1 MDPKLHVQLTLT
13 IRPIL
18 RALLEFPSCFAW
30 FVACWYFSSLCCK
43 ASETSLGGE
52 GGSKFLGALLSPPDS
67 AAVEVL
73 GCGSAGGL
81 NGCSEAAGVSP

>member
-1 MDPKLHVQLTLT
+1 MDPKLQLTLT

-43 ASETSLGGE
+43 ASATSLGGG

-81 NGCSEAAGVSP
+81 NDC

>member
-1 MDPKLHVQLTLT
+1 MSDMALNLKLFELWVDPKDQLTLT

-43 ASETSLGGE
+43 ASATSLGGG
-52 GGSKFLGALLSPPDS
+52 GGSKFFGALLSPPDS
-67 AAVEVL
+67 AVAEVL
-73 GCGSAGGL
+73 G
-81 NGCSEAAGVSP
+81 